1 MTTFLPKTTV
11 LFISF
16 DPMRKTFSFL
26 LLLSLFTTLAQ
37 MPKQLN
43 SAEIYQSLKK
53 LNVVGNVLYLAAH
66 PDDENTRFISYC
78 ANEKLYNTAYL
89 SLTRGDGGQN
99 LVGTEIREELG
110 MIRTQELLA
119 ARRTDGG
126 TQYFTRANDF
136 GYSKTAEETL
146 EIWDKD
152 KILADVVW
160 VIRKFR
166 PDVIVCRFPTDGGGG
181 HGHHTASALL
191 AKEAFGLAGDATKY
205 PEQLE
210 YVNVWQPQRVVVNT
224 GRWWNDSIS
233 ASDPG
238 VVAIDIGKYNAVL
251 GTSYNELAARSR
263 SQHKSQGFGSTGTRG
278 EQIEYFE
285 HLVGTPVNDNLFE
298 GYASDWNRVEGS
310 KKIQKTIDKLLKNYD
325 VANPIASYSNLTTL
339 KKHLSALDK
348 NNPFVTEKIKAVD
361 ILIREIQGI
370 YIEAVASEYSAA
382 EGDSIEVTLELLGRN
397 SYWPTYL
404 TKLSSTQVSFGKDI
418 DTFTEEQFRK
428 VKIAINELPISQ
440 PYWLAKEGT
449 LGTYNVAD
457 QNLIGLPENDPS
469 ITFNATYAYKWYQEE
484 VEIPL
489 VYKWNDPVKGEMY
502 RPFVITPTI
511 TANISQPIH
520 LFSDSKSQQ
529 IEVLL
534 KAQTDNQSGQIAAL
548 APMGWKVEYDKNFSI
563 AKKGDELKVILTVTP
578 EASPMNGPLEIII
591 NDTKA
596 RAMNTITYDHLPT
609 QVWFPESK
617 TKLVYVDVKT
627 KAKRIGYVPGAGDLV
642 PEALRNIGYQVD
654 LLTEADLEQENL
666 KKYDA
671 ILTGIRFFNVDER
684 SPYMAP
690 KLMEYAKQGGN
701 LIVQYNTRHRMKTED
716 IGPYPITL
724 SRDRVTEENSEVRFL
739 AADHPVLNTPNKITQ
754 ADFNNWVQ
762 ERGLYFP
769 NEWDDKYTAI
779 LSWHDVNEPPRDGA
793 LLVAQYGEGHYAY
806 TGISFFRE
814 LPAGVPGAYRLL
826 VNLIEMGNE

>member
-1 MTTFLPKTTV
+1 
-11 LFISF
+11 
-16 DPMRKTFSFL
+16 MRKILFSL
-26 LLLSLFTTLAQ
+26 LILACASALAQ

-43 SAEIYQSLKK
+43 SAEIYQEIKK

-99 LVGTEIREELG
+99 LIGTEIREELG
-110 MIRTQELLA
+110 IIRTQELLA

-146 EIWDKD
+146 EIWDKE
-152 KILADVVW
+152 KILGDVVW

-191 AKEAFGLAGDATKY
+191 AKEAFGIAGDSTKY
-205 PEQLE
+205 PEQLD
-210 YVNVWQPQRVVVNT
+210 YVDVWQPTRVVVNT

-233 ASDPG
+233 ADDPG
-238 VVAIDIGKYNAVL
+238 VVSIDIGKYNPVL

-285 HLVGTPVNDNLFE
+285 HLVGTPANEYLFE
-298 GYASDWNRVEGS
+298 GYASDWSRIEGGEKVQKLVNTLIKDYNIADPAAS
-310 KKIQKTIDKLLKNYD
+310 KIKLLELKERLMGM
-325 VANPIASYSNLTTL
+325 NPAS
-339 KKHLSALDK
+339 
-348 NNPFVTEKIKAVD
+348 NPFILQKIMDVN
-361 ILIREIQGI
+361 ILLLQVLGV
-370 YIEAVASEYSAA
+370 YIEAVADDFSGAT
-382 EGDSIEVTLELLGRN
+382 GDSIEFTLEFISRQDQNLELNKVSSFILGQAFDLN
-397 SYWPTYL
+397 A
-404 TKLSSTQVSFGKDI
+404 K
-418 DTFTEEQFRK
+418 EQFNK
-428 VKIAINELPISQ
+428 FKAVIPKSSISQ
-440 PYWLAKEGT
+440 PYWLEQQGT
-449 LGTYNVAD
+449 LGTYNVTD
-457 QNLIGLPENDPS
+457 QNLIGLPENNPS
-469 ITFNATYAYKWYQEE
+469 VTFTAAYGFKNTEE
-484 VEIPL
+484 IEVPL

-502 RPFVITPTI
+502 RPFVITPAV
-511 TANISQPIH
+511 TANVSQPIN
-520 LFSDSKSQQ
+520 LFSTQEPRQ
-529 IEVLL
+529 VEIIL
-534 KAQTDNQSGQIAAL
+534 KAHSDNQEGQLIAMT
-548 APMGWKVEYDKNFSI
+548 PMGWKIDYDRNFSLT
-563 AKKGDELKVILTVTP
+563 KKGDEQKVILTITP
-578 EASPMNGPLEIII
+578 GEQNQNGFLEIII
-591 NDTKA
+591 NGKKA
-596 RAMNTITYDHLPT
+596 REIKTISYDHIPT
-609 QVWFPESK
+609 QVWFPETK

-627 KAKRIGYVPGAGDLV
+627 TSKKIGYLAGAGDLV
-642 PEALRNIGYQVD
+642 PEALQNIGYEVS

-666 KKYDA
+666 KQYDA

-690 KLMEYAKQGGN
+690 KLMEYVNQGGN

-716 IGPYPITL
+716 FGPYPITL
-724 SRDRVTEENSEVRFL
+724 SRDRVTEENSEVIFL
-739 AADHPVLNTPNKITQ
+739 DADHPVLNTPNKITQ
-754 ADFNNWVQ
+754 LDFTNWVQ

-769 NEWDDKYTAI
+769 SEWDEKYTALI
-779 LSWHDVNEPPRDGA
+779 SWHDVNEPPRDGA
-793 LLVAQYGEGHYAY
+793 LLVAPYGQGHYAY

>member
-1 MTTFLPKTTV
+1 
-11 LFISF
+11 
-16 DPMRKTFSFL
+16 MRKILFSL
-26 LLLSLFTTLAQ
+26 LILACASALAQ

-43 SAEIYQSLKK
+43 SAEIYQEIKK

-99 LVGTEIREELG
+99 LIGTEIREELG
-110 MIRTQELLA
+110 IIRTQELLA

-146 EIWDKD
+146 EIWDKE
-152 KILADVVW
+152 KILGDVVW

-191 AKEAFGLAGDATKY
+191 AKEAFGIAGDSTKY

-210 YVNVWQPQRVVVNT
+210 YVDVWQPTRVVVNT

-233 ASDPG
+233 ADDPG
-238 VVAIDIGKYNAVL
+238 VVAIDIGKYNPVL

-263 SQHKSQGFGSTGTRG
+263 SKHKSQGFGSTGTRG

-285 HLVGTPVNDNLFE
+285 HLVGTPANEDLFE
-298 GYASDWNRVEGS
+298 GYASDWSRIEGS
-310 KKIQKTIDKLLKNYD
+310 KNVQSIIDNLIKNYAVENPAGSFKELKNLRGQLLELG
-325 VANPIASYSNLTTL
+325 ANE
-339 KKHLSALDK
+339 
-348 NNPFVTEKIKAVD
+348 NPFIVQKIKD
-361 ILIREIQGI
+361 IGQLLLQTRGV
-370 YIEAVASEYSAA
+370 YLEAVASEYSAA
-382 EGDSIEVTLELLGRN
+382 EGDSVEVTFEFVDRSGNNLTLLSIENLNLGY
-397 SYWPTYL
+397 SE
-404 TKLSSTQVSFGKDI
+404 KFGSREVPI
-418 DTFTEEQFRK
+418 LQR
-428 VKIAINELPISQ
+428 KIAVKDLPISQ
-440 PYWLAKEGT
+440 PYWLEQEGT
-449 LGTYNVAD
+449 LGTYNVTD
-457 QNLIGLPENDPS
+457 QNLIGLPENNPS
-469 ITFNATYAYKWYQEE
+469 VNFTASYGFKNTE
-484 VEIPL
+484 VVEVPL

-502 RPFVITPTI
+502 RPFVITPAV
-511 TANISQPIH
+511 TANISQPIN
-520 LFSDSKSQQ
+520 LFSTQEPRQ
-529 IEVLL
+529 VEIIL
-534 KAQTDNQSGQIAAL
+534 KAHSDNQEGQLIAMT
-548 APMGWKVEYDKNFSI
+548 PMGWKIDYDRNFSLI
-563 AKKGDELKVILTVTP
+563 KKGDEQKVILTITP
-578 EASPMNGPLEIII
+578 GEQNQNGFLEIII
-591 NDTKA
+591 NGKKA
-596 RAMNTITYDHLPT
+596 REIKTISYDHIPT
-609 QVWFPESK
+609 QVWFPETK
-617 TKLVYVDVKT
+617 TKMVYVDVKT
-627 KAKRIGYVPGAGDLV
+627 TSKKIGYIAGAGDLV
-642 PEALRNIGYQVD
+642 PEALQNIGYQVD

-666 KKYDA
+666 KQYDA

-690 KLMEYAKQGGN
+690 KLMEYVNQGGN

-716 IGPYPITL
+716 FGPYPITL
-724 SRDRVTEENSEVRFL
+724 SRDRVTEENSEVIFL
-739 AADHPVLNTPNKITQ
+739 DADHPVLNTPNKITQ
-754 ADFNNWVQ
+754 LDFTNWVQ

-769 NEWDDKYTAI
+769 SEWDEKYTALI
-779 LSWHDVNEPPRDGA
+779 SWHDVNEPPRDGA
-793 LLVAQYGEGHYAY
+793 LLVAPYGQGHYAY

>member
-1 MTTFLPKTTV
+1 
-11 LFISF
+11 
-16 DPMRKTFSFL
+16 MRKILFSL
-26 LLLSLFTTLAQ
+26 LILACASALAQ

-43 SAEIYQSLKK
+43 SAEIYQEIKK

-99 LVGTEIREELG
+99 LIGTEIREELG
-110 MIRTQELLA
+110 IIRTQELLA

-146 EIWDKD
+146 EIWDKE
-152 KILADVVW
+152 KILGDVVW

-191 AKEAFGLAGDATKY
+191 AKEAFEIAGDSTKY
-205 PEQLE
+205 PEQLD
-210 YVNVWQPQRVVVNT
+210 YVDVWQPTRVVVNT

-233 ASDPG
+233 ADDPG
-238 VVAIDIGKYNAVL
+238 VVAIDIGKYNPVL

-285 HLVGTPVNDNLFE
+285 HLVGTPANEDLFE
-298 GYASDWNRVEGS
+298 GYASDWSRIEGGEKVQKLVNTLIKDYNIADPAAS
-310 KKIQKTIDKLLKNYD
+310 KIKLLELKERLMGM
-325 VANPIASYSNLTTL
+325 NPAS
-339 KKHLSALDK
+339 
-348 NNPFVTEKIKAVD
+348 NPFILQKIMDVN
-361 ILIREIQGI
+361 ILLLQVLGV
-370 YIEAVASEYSAA
+370 YIEAVADDFSGAT
-382 EGDSIEVTLELLGRN
+382 GDSIEFTLEFIPRQDQNLELNKVSSFILGQALDLN
-397 SYWPTYL
+397 A
-404 TKLSSTQVSFGKDI
+404 K
-418 DTFTEEQFRK
+418 EQFNK
-428 VKIAINELPISQ
+428 FKAVIPKSSISQ
-440 PYWLAKEGT
+440 PYWLKKEGT
-449 LGTYNVAD
+449 LGTYNVTD
-457 QNLIGLPENDPS
+457 QYLIGLAENGPNIFFQAAFKDDD
-469 ITFNATYAYKWYQEE
+469 ILVN
-484 VEIPL
+484 IPL

-502 RPFVITPTI
+502 RPFVITPAV
-511 TANISQPIH
+511 TANVSQPIN
-520 LFSDSKSQQ
+520 LFSTQEPRQ
-529 IEVLL
+529 VEIIL
-534 KAQTDNQSGQIAAL
+534 KAHSDNQEGQLIAMT
-548 APMGWKVEYDKNFSI
+548 PMGWKIDYDRNFSLI
-563 AKKGDELKVILTVTP
+563 KKGDEQKVILTITP
-578 EASPMNGPLEIII
+578 GEQNQNGFLEIII
-591 NDTKA
+591 NGKKA
-596 RAMNTITYDHLPT
+596 REIKTISYDHIPT
-609 QVWFPESK
+609 QVWFPETK

-627 KAKRIGYVPGAGDLV
+627 TSKKIGYIAGAGDLV
-642 PEALRNIGYQVD
+642 PEALQNIGYQVD

-666 KKYDA
+666 KQYDA

-690 KLMEYAKQGGN
+690 KLMEYVNQGGN

-716 IGPYPITL
+716 FGPYPITL
-724 SRDRVTEENSEVRFL
+724 SRDRVTEENSEVIFL
-739 AADHPVLNTPNKITQ
+739 DADHPVLNTPNKITQ
-754 ADFNNWVQ
+754 LDFTNWVQ

-769 NEWDDKYTAI
+769 SEWDEKYTALI
-779 LSWHDVNEPPRDGA
+779 SWHDVNEPPRDGA
-793 LLVAQYGEGHYAY
+793 LLVAPYGQGHYAY

>member
-1 MTTFLPKTTV
+1 MTTFLPKTLV

-26 LLLSLFTTLAQ
+26 LILSLFTTLAQ

-78 ANEKLYNTAYL
+78 ANEKLYNTTYL

-119 ARRTDGG
+119 ARRTDGS

-285 HLVGTPVNDNLFE
+285 HLVGTPANDNLFE

-310 KKIQKTIDKLLKNYD
+310 KKVQNTINKLLKNYD
-325 VANPIASYSNLTTL
+325 VANPAESYVELVNLRNQ
-339 KKHLSALDK
+339 LSGL
-348 NNPFVTEKIKAVD
+348 NSEGNPFVIQKIKEVEE
-361 ILIREIQGI
+361 LLLQTRGI

-382 EGDSIEVTLELLGRN
+382 NGDSVEITFEFIDRNGYNLDLQSVKNITLSVQDNFRY
-397 SYWPTYL
+397 SY
-404 TKLSSTQVSFGKDI
+404 D
-418 DTFTEEQFRK
+418 QFRTI
-428 VKIAINELPISQ
+428 KIAVKDLPISQ

-457 QNLIGLPENDPS
+457 QNLIGQPENKAAV
-469 ITFNATYAYKWYQEE
+469 TFNATYGFKNTEE

-520 LFSDSKSQQ
+520 LFSDSNSQQ

-534 KAQTDNQSGQIAAL
+534 KAQTDNQSGKIAAL
-548 APMGWKVEYDKNFSI
+548 APMGWKVEYDKNFTI

-591 NDTKA
+591 NGTKA
-596 RAMNTITYDHLPT
+596 RAMNTIAYDHLPT

-617 TKLVYVDVKT
+617 TKLVYVAVKT
-627 KAKRIGYVPGAGDLV
+627 KAKRIGYIVGAGDLV
-642 PEALRNIGYQVD
+642 PEALQNVGYHVD

-666 KKYDA
+666 KIYDA

-690 KLMEYAKQGGN
+690 KLLEYAKQGGN
-701 LIVQYNTRHRMKTED
+701 LIVQYNTRHRLKTED
-716 IGPYPITL
+716 VGPYPIVL
-724 SRDRVTEENSEVRFL
+724 SRERVTEENSEVRFL

>member
-1 MTTFLPKTTV
+1 
-11 LFISF
+11 
-16 DPMRKTFSFL
+16 MRKILFSL
-26 LLLSLFTTLAQ
+26 LILACASALAQ

-43 SAEIYQSLKK
+43 SAEIYQEIKK

-99 LVGTEIREELG
+99 LIGTEIREELG
-110 MIRTQELLA
+110 IIRTQELLA

-146 EIWDKD
+146 EIWDKE
-152 KILADVVW
+152 KILGDVVW

-191 AKEAFGLAGDATKY
+191 AKEAFGIAGDSTKY
-205 PEQLE
+205 PEQLD
-210 YVNVWQPQRVVVNT
+210 YVDVWQPTRVVVNT

-233 ASDPG
+233 ADDPG
-238 VVAIDIGKYNAVL
+238 VVSIDIGKYNPVL

-285 HLVGTPVNDNLFE
+285 HLVGTPANEYLFE
-298 GYASDWNRVEGS
+298 GYASDWSRIEGGEKVQKLVNTLIKDYNIADPAAS
-310 KKIQKTIDKLLKNYD
+310 KIKLLELKERLMGM
-325 VANPIASYSNLTTL
+325 NPAS
-339 KKHLSALDK
+339 
-348 NNPFVTEKIKAVD
+348 NPFILQKIMDVN
-361 ILIREIQGI
+361 ILLLQVLGV
-370 YIEAVASEYSAA
+370 YIEAVADDFSGAT
-382 EGDSIEVTLELLGRN
+382 GDSIEFTLEFISRQDQNLELNKVSSFILGQAFDLN
-397 SYWPTYL
+397 A
-404 TKLSSTQVSFGKDI
+404 K
-418 DTFTEEQFRK
+418 EQFNK
-428 VKIAINELPISQ
+428 FKAVIPKSSISQ
-440 PYWLAKEGT
+440 PYWLEQEGT
-449 LGTYNVAD
+449 LGTYNVTD
-457 QNLIGLPENDPS
+457 QNLIGLPENNPS
-469 ITFNATYAYKWYQEE
+469 VTFTAAYGFKNTEE
-484 VEIPL
+484 IEVPL

-502 RPFVITPTI
+502 RPFVITPAV
-511 TANISQPIH
+511 TANVSQPIN
-520 LFSDSKSQQ
+520 LFSTQEPRQ
-529 IEVLL
+529 VEIIL
-534 KAQTDNQSGQIAAL
+534 KAHSDNQEGQLIAMT
-548 APMGWKVEYDKNFSI
+548 PMGWKIDYDRNFSLT
-563 AKKGDELKVILTVTP
+563 KKGDEQKVILTITP
-578 EASPMNGPLEIII
+578 GEQNQNGFLEIII
-591 NDTKA
+591 NGKKA
-596 RAMNTITYDHLPT
+596 REIKTISYDHIPT
-609 QVWFPESK
+609 QVWFPETK

-627 KAKRIGYVPGAGDLV
+627 TSKKIGYLAGAGDLV
-642 PEALRNIGYQVD
+642 PEALQNIGYEVS

-666 KKYDA
+666 KQYDA

-690 KLMEYAKQGGN
+690 KLMEYVNQGGN

-716 IGPYPITL
+716 FGPYPITL
-724 SRDRVTEENSEVRFL
+724 SRDRVTEENSEVIFL
-739 AADHPVLNTPNKITQ
+739 DADHPVLNTPNKITQ
-754 ADFNNWVQ
+754 LDFTNWVQ

-769 NEWDDKYTAI
+769 SEWDEKYTALI
-779 LSWHDVNEPPRDGA
+779 SWHDVNEPPRDGA
-793 LLVAQYGEGHYAY
+793 LLVAPYGQGHYAY